1 MEDRCVMCGE
11 IIPEGRMVCP
21 VCEERVLTR
30 KGEQT
35 MKARTIR
42 ETEYTWEQIE
52 EILAAGKARETFG
65 EDGQITVQVEGIG
78 TALLNIL
85 DYDKDKAA
93 DPDMRTMTLQ
103 FADLPFDEIP
113 FDENGC
119 NKWEKSSI
127 RRNMNSIAFK
137 ERFEEGFRRLLVPV
151 LKENGDREATLDT
164 FFLLSV
170 EEMKDKEKKYQRFR
184 SERDCVKVNPE
195 QETEWCWTRSA
206 YRETYIHSE
215 NGSRGKRKAVH
226 GACHGTVRIYRTVE
240 HPGNKGSSYPG
251 NFCMRGEKRGESRR
265 KAGCYERT
273 GRVHRGQVF
282 CGSSHRT
289 RADQERK

>member
-1 MEDRCVMCGE
+1 
-11 IIPEGRMVCP
+11 
-21 VCEERVLTR
+21 
-30 KGEQT
+30 

-85 DYDKDKAA
+85 DYDKDKTA

-103 FADLPFDEIP
+103 FTDLLFDEMPFDEK
-113 FDENGC
+113 GS
-119 NKWEKSSI
+119 NKWEESSI
-127 RRNMNSIAFK
+127 RRNINSTAFK
-137 ERFEEGFRRLLVPV
+137 EKFEEGFRRLLVPV

-170 EEMKDKEKKYQRFR
+170 EEMKDEEKKYQRFR

-195 QETEWCWTRSA
+195 HETEWHWTRSA
-206 YRETYIHSE
+206 
-215 NGSRGKRKAVH
+215 NRGYSYFTWYV
-226 GACHGTVRIYRTVE
+226 
-240 HPGNKGSSYPG
+240 GSSGVVDYYSAVYAIRCAPACVIG
-251 NFCMRGEKRGESRR
+251 A
-265 KAGCYERT
+265 KAI
-273 GRVHRGQVF
+273 
-282 CGSSHRT
+282 
-289 RADQERK
+289 K

>member
-1 MEDRCVMCGE
+1 
-11 IIPEGRMVCP
+11 
-21 VCEERVLTR
+21 
-30 KGEQT
+30 

-42 ETEYTWEQIE
+42 GTEYTWEQIE

-103 FADLPFDEIP
+103 FAELLFDEIP

-119 NKWEKSSI
+119 NKWEESSI
-127 RRNMNSIAFK
+127 RRNMNSIGFK

-164 FFLLSV
+164 FFLLSM
-170 EEMKDKEKKYQRFR
+170 EEMKDEEKKYQRFR

-195 QETEWCWTRSA
+195 QEIEWHWTRSA
-206 YRETYIHSE
+206 GGGNT
-215 NGSRGKRKAVH
+215 NGAWYVYASGYVYGYYTA
-226 GACHGTVRIYRTVE
+226 A
-240 HPGNKGSSYPG
+240 SSYRFAPACVIG
-251 NFCMRGEKRGESRR
+251 A
-265 KAGCYERT
+265 KAI
-273 GRVHRGQVF
+273 
-282 CGSSHRT
+282 
-289 RADQERK
+289 K

>member
-1 MEDRCVMCGE
+1 
-11 IIPEGRMVCP
+11 
-21 VCEERVLTR
+21 
-30 KGEQT
+30 

-42 ETEYTWEQIE
+42 ETEYAWEQIE

-151 LKENGDREATLDT
+151 LKENGDRVALDKICVQRHREPYVVCVRVRLRRPR
-164 FFLLSV
+164 LLHSV
-170 EEMKDKEKKYQRFR
+170 QISLRPGLRHR
-184 SERDCVKVNPE
+184 SESNQIISARHAGHR
-195 QETEWCWTRSA
+195 RS
-206 YRETYIHSE
+206 
-215 NGSRGKRKAVH
+215 K
-226 GACHGTVRIYRTVE
+226 GA
-240 HPGNKGSSYPG
+240 
-251 NFCMRGEKRGESRR
+251 
-265 KAGCYERT
+265 
-273 GRVHRGQVF
+273 GR
-282 CGSSHRT
+282 
-289 RADQERK
+289 

>member
-52 EILAAGKARETFG
+52 EILAAGQARETFG

-195 QETEWCWTRSA
+195 QGTEWHWTRSA
-206 YRETYIHSE
+206 
-215 NGSRGKRKAVH
+215 SRGTAYYTWYVSASGYVYNSHAVNSFRFAPACVIGAKA
-226 GACHGTVRIYRTVE
+226 I
-240 HPGNKGSSYPG
+240 K
-251 NFCMRGEKRGESRR
+251 
-265 KAGCYERT
+265 
-273 GRVHRGQVF
+273 
-282 CGSSHRT
+282 
-289 RADQERK
+289 

>member
-1 MEDRCVMCGE
+1 
-11 IIPEGRMVCP
+11 
-21 VCEERVLTR
+21 
-30 KGEQT
+30 

-65 EDGQITVQVEGIG
+65 EDGQITVEGIG

-103 FADLPFDEIP
+103 FADLPFDEMP

-119 NKWEKSSI
+119 NKWEESSI
-127 RRNMNSIAFK
+127 RRNMNSIGFK

-170 EEMKDKEKKYQRFR
+170 EEMKDEEKKYQRFR

-195 QETEWCWTRSA
+195 QETDWNWTRSA
-206 YRETYIHSE
+206 NGGGTSNAWNVNAYGYVYGISAVYSYRFAPACVI
-215 NGSRGKRKAVH
+215 GAKA
-226 GACHGTVRIYRTVE
+226 I
-240 HPGNKGSSYPG
+240 K
-251 NFCMRGEKRGESRR
+251 
-265 KAGCYERT
+265 
-273 GRVHRGQVF
+273 
-282 CGSSHRT
+282 
-289 RADQERK
+289 

>member
-1 MEDRCVMCGE
+1 
-11 IIPEGRMVCP
+11 
-21 VCEERVLTR
+21 
-30 KGEQT
+30 

-103 FADLPFDEIP
+103 FADLPFDEMP

-170 EEMKDKEKKYQRFR
+170 EEKKYQRFR
-184 SERDCVKVNPE
+184 SECDRVKVNPE
-195 QETEWCWTRSA
+195 QETEGHWTRSA
-206 YRETYIHSE
+206 CRGNAYFTWNVYASGNVN
-215 NGSRGKRKAVH
+215 NGYTAVYSFRFAPACVIGAKA
-226 GACHGTVRIYRTVE
+226 I
-240 HPGNKGSSYPG
+240 K
-251 NFCMRGEKRGESRR
+251 
-265 KAGCYERT
+265 
-273 GRVHRGQVF
+273 
-282 CGSSHRT
+282 
-289 RADQERK
+289 

>member
-1 MEDRCVMCGE
+1 
-11 IIPEGRMVCP
+11 
-21 VCEERVLTR
+21 
-30 KGEQT
+30 

-103 FADLPFDEIP
+103 FADLPFDEMP

-119 NKWEKSSI
+119 NKWEASSI

-137 ERFEEGFRRLLVPV
+137 ERFEEGFRRLLVPSV
-151 LKENGDREATLDT
+151 RGRNEGQRKEVPAVQIRTRLRESQSGAGDRLALD
-164 FFLLSV
+164 
-170 EEMKDKEKKYQRFR
+170 EI
-184 SERDCVKVNPE
+184 C
-195 QETEWCWTRSA
+195 
-206 YRETYIHSE
+206 
-215 NGSRGKRKAVH
+215 
-226 GACHGTVRIYRTVE
+226 
-240 HPGNKGSSYPG
+240 
-251 NFCMRGEKRGESRR
+251 EKRQR
-265 KAGCYERT
+265 ERYVECV
-273 GRVHRGQVF
+273 RVRQ
-282 CGSSHRT
+282 R
-289 RADQERK
+289 Q

>member
-35 MKARTIR
+35 MKARTIG

-151 LKENGDREATLDT
+151 LKENGDRVALDKNC
-164 FFLLSV
+164 V
-170 EEMKDKEKKYQRFR
+170 QRHREQYVDCVRVRLRQLPLHR
-184 SERDCVKVNPE
+184 SEQPSLRPGLRH
-195 QETEWCWTRSA
+195 RS
-206 YRETYIHSE
+206 
-215 NGSRGKRKAVH
+215 
-226 GACHGTVRIYRTVE
+226 
-240 HPGNKGSSYPG
+240 
-251 NFCMRGEKRGESRR
+251 ESNQIISARHAGRR
-265 KAGCYERT
+265 KGK
-273 GRVHRGQVF
+273 
-282 CGSSHRT
+282 
-289 RADQERK
+289 DI

>member
-35 MKARTIR
+35 MKARTIG

-151 LKENGDREATLDT
+151 LKENGGRETTLDT

-184 SERDCVKVNPE
+184 SERDRVKVNPE
-195 QETEWCWTRSA
+195 QETEWHWTRTAYRGSA
-206 YRETYIHSE
+206 YVTWLVYASGYVYYG
-215 NGSRGKRKAVH
+215 NAVCSSRFAPACVIGAKA
-226 GACHGTVRIYRTVE
+226 I
-240 HPGNKGSSYPG
+240 K
-251 NFCMRGEKRGESRR
+251 
-265 KAGCYERT
+265 
-273 GRVHRGQVF
+273 
-282 CGSSHRT
+282 
-289 RADQERK
+289 

>member
-93 DPDMRTMTLQ
+93 DPDMQTMTLQ
-103 FADLPFDEIP
+103 FACLLFDEMP

-127 RRNMNSIAFK
+127 RRNMN
-137 ERFEEGFRRLLVPV
+137 RRLLIPV

-184 SERDCVKVNPE
+184 SERDCVKVNPK
-195 QETEWCWTRSA
+195 QETEWHWTRTA
-206 YRETYIHSE
+206 YRGYAYNTWFVNASGYVYYINAVSS
-215 NGSRGKRKAVH
+215 GRFAPACVIGAKA
-226 GACHGTVRIYRTVE
+226 I
-240 HPGNKGSSYPG
+240 K
-251 NFCMRGEKRGESRR
+251 
-265 KAGCYERT
+265 
-273 GRVHRGQVF
+273 
-282 CGSSHRT
+282 
-289 RADQERK
+289 

>member
-103 FADLPFDEIP
+103 FADLPFDE
-113 FDENGC
+113 NGC

-184 SERDCVKVNPE
+184 SECDRVKVNPE
-195 QETEWCWTRSA
+195 QETEGHWTRSA
-206 YRETYIHSE
+206 CRGNAYFTWNVYASGNVN
-215 NGSRGKRKAVH
+215 NGYTAVYSFRFAPACVIGAKA
-226 GACHGTVRIYRTVE
+226 I
-240 HPGNKGSSYPG
+240 K
-251 NFCMRGEKRGESRR
+251 
-265 KAGCYERT
+265 
-273 GRVHRGQVF
+273 
-282 CGSSHRT
+282 
-289 RADQERK
+289 

>member
-1 MEDRCVMCGE
+1 
-11 IIPEGRMVCP
+11 
-21 VCEERVLTR
+21 
-30 KGEQT
+30 

-103 FADLPFDEIP
+103 FADLPFDE
-113 FDENGC
+113 NGC
-119 NKWEKSSI
+119 NKWEESSI
-127 RRNMNSIAFK
+127 RRNMNSIGFK

-170 EEMKDKEKKYQRFR
+170 EEMKDEEKKYQRFR

-195 QETEWCWTRSA
+195 QETDWNWTRSA
-206 YRETYIHSE
+206 NGGGTSNAWNVNAYGYVYGISAVYSYRFAPACVI
-215 NGSRGKRKAVH
+215 GAKA
-226 GACHGTVRIYRTVE
+226 I
-240 HPGNKGSSYPG
+240 K
-251 NFCMRGEKRGESRR
+251 
-265 KAGCYERT
+265 
-273 GRVHRGQVF
+273 
-282 CGSSHRT
+282 
-289 RADQERK
+289 

>member
-1 MEDRCVMCGE
+1 M
-11 IIPEGRMVCP
+11 CP
-21 VCEERVLTR
+21 VCEERVLTK

-93 DPDMRTMTLQ
+93 NPVMRTMTLQ
-103 FADLPFDEIP
+103 FADLPFDKMP
-113 FDENGC
+113 FDEKGC

-151 LKENGDREATLDT
+151 LKENGDRKATLDT

-170 EEMKDKEKKYQRFR
+170 EEMKDEEKKYQRFR

-195 QETEWCWTRSA
+195 QETEWHWTRSA
-206 YRETYIHSE
+206 
-215 NGSRGKRKAVH
+215 
-226 GACHGTVRIYRTVE
+226 
-240 HPGNKGSSYPG
+240 
-251 NFCMRGEKRGESRR
+251 
-265 KAGCYERT
+265 
-273 GRVHRGQVF
+273 HRGYAANTWNVAASGDVDYISAA
-282 CGSSHRT
+282 GSIRF
-289 RADQERK
+289 APACVIGAKAIK

>member
-21 VCEERVLTR
+21 VCEERVLTK

-103 FADLPFDEIP
+103 FADLLFDEMP

-119 NKWEKSSI
+119 NKWEESSI
-127 RRNMNSIAFK
+127 HRNMNSIAFK

-151 LKENGDREATLDT
+151 LKENEDREATLDT

-195 QETEWCWTRSA
+195 QETEWHWTRSA
-206 YRETYIHSE
+206 NRGYAGIAWNVNTYGYVYGISTVYSYRFAPACVI
-215 NGSRGKRKAVH
+215 GAKA
-226 GACHGTVRIYRTVE
+226 I
-240 HPGNKGSSYPG
+240 K
-251 NFCMRGEKRGESRR
+251 
-265 KAGCYERT
+265 
-273 GRVHRGQVF
+273 
-282 CGSSHRT
+282 
-289 RADQERK
+289 